1 MGEFREM
8 INLQKKQEIILLHVR
23 ENYSRRKI
31 AKQLGLDRAT
41 VGKYIDEYEEK
52 REKLLQEDMEVD
64 TGELIQSIVEKPKYK
79 IGTRKKR
86 KLTDEMIQK
95 IQEHLEENL
104 RKKQK
109 GLGKQ
114 MKTAVDIHTCLESE
128 GYDISYGTVLRTIKS
143 LVHTQKEAFIKAEHQ
158 PGQVCEF
165 DWGEVKLIID
175 GQKRTLQMAV
185 FTSAYS
191 NFRMAYLFTK
201 QKTECFQEAHA
212 LFFQEVNGVFHTM
225 VYDNM
230 RVAVKKFIG
239 NEKEPT
245 EALVKL
251 SLYYGFHYRFC
262 NPASGNEKG
271 HVERSV
277 EVVRR
282 KAFAY
287 QDTFKTLQEANKYLH
302 EICLQLNQ
310 KPRKSHQQMTPNEL
324 LYTEQ
329 EYVFIV
335 PPPFDAARIL
345 NGRVDKYS
353 TIVIDQNRYS
363 VPDYLVG
370 EVVRMK
376 VYSDSIQCFYHE
388 EKIATHCRKTGN
400 QEWSLQL
407 DHYVGTLK
415 KKPGALA
422 TSSALQQASPK
433 LKQIYHSYYTTHPKE
448 FIELLHFMQSGVT
461 LKEIESS
468 INQLRNIHPS
478 HVTTEKIKLLCAKQ
492 KEEQIPVLTYSSQ
505 KTIDIEHYSKKHLQ
519 TYDQMFQTKYIH

>member
-1 MGEFREM
+1 M
-8 INLQKKQEIILLHVR
+8 LLHVR

-31 AKQLGLDRAT
+31 AKQLGVDRAT
-41 VGKYIDEYEEK
+41 VRKYIDEYEEK
-52 REKLLQEDMEVD
+52 RENLLQDNKKVD

-95 IQEHLEENL
+95 IQEHLKENL
-104 RKKQK
+104 KKKQQ

-114 MKTAVDIHTCLESE
+114 IKTAVDIHASLESE
-128 GYDISYGTVLRTIKS
+128 GYDISYGTVLRTIKA
-143 LVHTQKEAFIKAEHQ
+143 LVHTKKEAFIKAEHN
-158 PGQVCEF
+158 PGQACEF

-175 GQKRTLQMAV
+175 GKKRIIQMAV

-201 QKTECFQEAHA
+201 QKTECFQEAHS
-212 LFFQEVNGVFHTM
+212 LFFKDVNGVFHTM

-251 SLYYGFHYRFC
+251 SLYYGFRHRFC

-277 EVVRR
+277 EVIRR
-282 KAFAY
+282 KAFAFR
-287 QDTFKTLQEANKYLH
+287 DTFETLQEANQYLH

-310 KPRKSHQQMTPNEL
+310 KPRKSHQQMTSNDLISHERDYL
-324 LYTEQ
+324 LSA
-329 EYVFIV
+329 
-335 PPPFDAARIL
+335 PPPFDAARIM

-353 TIVIDQNRYS
+353 TIVVDQNHYS
-363 VPDYLVG
+363 IPDYLVG
-370 EVVRMK
+370 EVVRIK
-376 VYSDSIQCFYHE
+376 VYSDSIQCFYRE
-388 EKIATHCRKTGN
+388 EKVATHCRKTGN

-407 DHYVGTLK
+407 DHYLGTLK

-433 LKQIYHSYYTTHPKE
+433 IKQIYQSYYITRPRE
-448 FIELLHFMQSGVT
+448 FIELLHFMKSGVT
-461 LKEIESS
+461 LKEIECS
-468 INQLRNIHPS
+468 ITQLRSLHPS

-492 KEEQIPVLTYSSQ
+492 NEKQSPILTYSSQ
-505 KTIDIEHYSKKHLQ
+505 KTIDIEQHSKQHLQ
-519 TYDQMFQTKYIH
+519 IYDQMFQTKLIH